1 MRAGRSWRTPAATSR
16 ELEGRNSSMKA
27 RWIAAA
33 IVALAIAAVTVP
45 ALLTG
50 SDDEAE
56 STAGAVTTAPSCK
69 SPQGKATLDL
79 KLKDMNGATVNL
91 ADYKGKVILLNFW
104 ATWCGPCKVEIPE
117 FVRAYDQYKDKGLV
131 VLGVSI
137 DDTPDQLKAFAKQYR
152 ITYPMLLN
160 QENVEEAYGP
170 LYAVPV
176 SFFIA
181 RDGSICRKQMGEVK
195 KEVLERELRSLL

>member
-1 MRAGRSWRTPAATSR
+1 
-16 ELEGRNSSMKA
+16 MKT

-33 IVALAIAAVTVP
+33 VVALALAVVTVP
-45 ALLTG
+45 ALLNG
-50 SDDEAE
+50 SDDDAE
-56 STAGAVTTAPSCK
+56 RAEPALAGAPSCK
-69 SPQGKATLDL
+69 SPHGKARLDL
-79 KLKDMNGATVNL
+79 KVKDMNGATVNL
-91 ADYKGKVILLNFW
+91 ADFKGKVILLNFW

-117 FVRAYDQYKDKGLV
+117 FVRAYDQHKDKGFV

-137 DDTPDQLKAFAKQYR
+137 DDTPDQLQAFAKQYK

-195 KEVLERELRSLL
+195 KELLERELRALL

>member
-1 MRAGRSWRTPAATSR
+1 
-16 ELEGRNSSMKA
+16 MKT

-33 IVALAIAAVTVP
+33 ATALAIALVTVP
-45 ALLTG
+45 AMLNG
-50 SDDEAE
+50 SHDSPAE
-56 STAGAVTTAPSCK
+56 VGVAPAAGAAPSCK
-69 SPQGKATLDL
+69 APQGKARLDF

-104 ATWCGPCKVEIPE
+104 ATWCGPCKIEIPE
-117 FVRAYDQYKDKGLV
+117 FVRAYEANKDKGFV

-137 DDTPDQLKAFAKQYR
+137 DDTAEQLKAFAKQYK

-170 LYAVPV
+170 IYGVPV
-176 SFFIA
+176 SFFIG
-181 RDGSICRKQMGEVK
+181 RDGLICRRQMGEVK
-195 KEVLERELRSLL
+195 KEVLERELKSLL